1 MASVPAVVSQ
11 EQFDLVREK
20 LSKNQSFARRNNKTH
35 EYLLRAL
42 VSCGICMLC
51 SVARTQTGKNVKQKQ
66 RYYVCS
72 GKFKQD
78 QSYLQEKC
86 PSRYAPRPT
95 NSTRWS
101 GRTCV
106 RS

>member
-1 MASVPAVVSQ
+1 VASVPAVVSQ
-11 EQFDLVREK
+11 EHFDLAGEK
-20 LSKNQSFARRNNKTH
+20 LSKNKSFARRNNKTH

-42 VSCGICMLC
+42 VSCGTCMLC
-51 SVARTQTGKNVKQKQ
+51 SVARTQTGKNVKQRQ

-72 GKFKQD
+72 GKFKQAAGAICRR
-78 QSYLQEKC
+78 SVPRATL
-86 PSRYAPRPT
+86 RPT

-101 GRTCV
+101 GKICV